1 MSVKDYEILNKL
13 GSGSFGVVY
22 KVRPKGDEPIC
33 VIKEVELKS
42 MDKKMR

>member
-1 MSVKDYEILNKL
+1 MSLKDYEILNKL

-22 KVRPKGDEPIC
+22 KAKPRGGEPIC
-33 VIKEVELKS
+33 VLKEVELKS